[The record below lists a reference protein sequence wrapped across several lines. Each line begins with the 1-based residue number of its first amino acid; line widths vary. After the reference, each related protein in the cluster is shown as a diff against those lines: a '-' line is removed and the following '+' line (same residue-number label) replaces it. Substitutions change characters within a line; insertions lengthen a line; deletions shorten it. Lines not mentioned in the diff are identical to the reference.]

1 MITIKVFMPLGE
13 QPEPVYGA
21 EELWLS
27 WQDDVIIKDNFG
39 WYVEDKAEHPP
50 LGGTYTDGTAD
61 ELKLYVNSADSCLV
75 DIPFVITDTKV
86 VCQDGVWGWM
96 TEATEAQP

>member
-1 MITIKVFMPLGE
+1 MITMKIFTPLTE

-27 WQDDVIIKDNFG
+27 WKDDVIIKDNFG
-39 WYVEDKAEHPP
+39 WYVEDKVEHPP
-50 LGGTYTDGTAD
+50 LGGTYTD
-61 ELKLYVNSADSCLV
+61 DSCDALSLNV
-75 DIPFVITDTKV
+75 DFAEVTIPFVITNARV
-86 VCQDGVWGWM
+86 ICQDGVWGWV